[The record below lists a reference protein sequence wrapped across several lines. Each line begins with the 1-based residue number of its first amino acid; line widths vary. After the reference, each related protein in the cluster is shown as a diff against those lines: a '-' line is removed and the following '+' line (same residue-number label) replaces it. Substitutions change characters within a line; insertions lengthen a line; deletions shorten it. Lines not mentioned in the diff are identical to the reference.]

1 MKQSTKTILIV
12 LLLILVP
19 VAGGIGYWLYTKKK
33 NQESDQ
39 EHPADESA
47 GTVTPGASSTS
58 NVTKKEDKTTNSQF
72 PLTFNEHVKS
82 ALVKDCQEIINDQ
95 IADCIPPSCPYY
107 NGQQIKSLVVDG
119 YYGKKT
125 AAAVKYLFPA
135 TDGKSI
141 TESMYNQ
148 LIGKREKGSY
158 LLF

>member
-47 GTVTPGASSTS
+47 GTVTPGASST
-58 NVTKKEDKTTNSQF
+58 TTTTKEDKTTNSQF

-82 ALVKDCQEIINDQ
+82 ALVKECQEIINDQ

-135 TDGKSI
+135 SDGKSI

>member
-1 MKQSTKTILIV
+1 MKQKTKTILIV
-12 LLLILVP
+12 LLVILVP

-47 GTVTPGASSTS
+47 GTVTPGTS
-58 NVTKKEDKTTNSQF
+58 NTTTTTKEDKTTNSQF

-82 ALVKDCQEIINDQ
+82 ALVKECQEIINDQ

-148 LIGKREKGSY
+148 LIGKRNPGSY

>member
-47 GTVTPGASSTS
+47 GTVTPGASST
-58 NVTKKEDKTTNSQF
+58 TTTTKEDKTTNSQF

-82 ALVKDCQEIINDQ
+82 ELVKECQDIINDQ
-95 IADCIPPSCPYY
+95 IANCIPPSCPYY

-125 AAAVKYLFPA
+125 AAAIKYLFPA